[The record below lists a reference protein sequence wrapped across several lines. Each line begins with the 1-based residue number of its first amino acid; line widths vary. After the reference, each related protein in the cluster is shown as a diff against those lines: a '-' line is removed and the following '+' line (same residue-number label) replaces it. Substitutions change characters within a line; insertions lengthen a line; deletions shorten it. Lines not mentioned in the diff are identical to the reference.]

1 METVSAAEARKRF
14 SDLMA
19 RVTYGGER
27 IVIESRGRPMMAWI
41 SVRDLERL
49 ADLEKEGEPARTRQA
64 ALALAAA
71 CRERIRRERSQVPL
85 PDSSEVLARVREE
98 RTDELSDLR

>member
-1 METVSAAEARKRF
+1 MHTVSAAEARKRF

-19 RVTYGGER
+19 RVTYAGER

-41 SVRDLERL
+41 SVRDLQRL
-49 ADLEKEGEPARTRQA
+49 TELEKEGEPARARRA

-71 CRERIRRERSQVPL
+71 CRERIRRERNHVPL
-85 PDSSEVLARVREE
+85 PDSAEVLARVRQE
-98 RTDELSDLR
+98 RTDELSGLR